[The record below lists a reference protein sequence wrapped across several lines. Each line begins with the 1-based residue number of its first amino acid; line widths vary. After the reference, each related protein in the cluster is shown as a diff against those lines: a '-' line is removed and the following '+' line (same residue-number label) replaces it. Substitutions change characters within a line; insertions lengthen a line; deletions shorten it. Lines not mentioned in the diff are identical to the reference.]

1 MTQFESIL
9 KVQGNALESLMSQQA
24 TADQKMMDDAQ
35 VKLREAIELAIQA
48 SKNTSVSGDK

>member
-9 KVQGNALESLMSQQA
+9 RVQGNALESLMSNRP
-24 TADQKMMDDAQ
+24 TADQKMMADAQ

-48 SKNTSVSGDK
+48 SKNTASNSDN